1 MVGLIKVSG
10 LNLDLTQRDNWV
22 AVIGSRKASP
32 EELKTAHSFAYNL
45 ARHGYIVVS
54 GLAEGID
61 AAAHKGA
68 IAGNG
73 KTIAIV
79 NTPIEQDIYP
89 WKNRS
94 LAEEIRNKGCIIH
107 PYATK
112 AVERNERGLSQFSKR
127 LIERDRL
134 LAALCPKIV
143 TVKNEGV
150 IEGGTRYGMSYG
162 KVYDQNVF
170 RLDNE
175 MNLQKDPEV
184 KEGKIWWDME
194 IDIDE
199 KMRSFSFV

>member
-1 MVGLIKVSG
+1 MGAIKVSG
-10 LNLDLTQRDNWV
+10 LNMDLTQRDKWV
-22 AVIGSRKASP
+22 AVIGSRKASAD
-32 EELKTAHSFAYNL
+32 ELRTAHNFSFNL

-68 IAGNG
+68 IAGKG

-79 NTPIEQDIYP
+79 NTPIEQEIYP

-94 LAEEIRNKGCIIH
+94 LSEEIKKNGCIVH
-107 PYATK
+107 PYTTK
-112 AVERNERGLSQFSKR
+112 AVESNERGLSQFSKR

-134 LAALCPKIV
+134 LAALCSKIV

-162 KVYDQNVF
+162 KVYAQNVF

-194 IDIDE
+194 IDIE
-199 KMRSFSFV
+199 RIIKAHFKK

>member
-1 MVGLIKVSG
+1 MRDLRVTG
-10 LNLDLTQRDNWV
+10 LNIDLTQREKWV
-22 AVIGSRKASP
+22 AVIGSRKASL
-32 EELKTAHSFAYNL
+32 EELKTAHRFSYNL
-45 ARHGYIVVS
+45 VRHGYIVVS

-68 IAGNG
+68 ISGKG

-79 NTPIEQDIYP
+79 NTPAEQEIYP

-94 LAEEIRNKGCIIH
+94 LSEEIKKNGCIVH
-107 PYATK
+107 PYTTS
-112 AVERNERGLSQFSKR
+112 AVESNERGLSQFSKR

-162 KVYDQNVF
+162 KVYGQNIF

-175 MNLQKDPEV
+175 MNLHKDPEV
-184 KEGKIWWDME
+184 KDGNIWWDME
-194 IDIDE
+194 IDIE
-199 KMRSFSFV
+199 RMIKVHFKK